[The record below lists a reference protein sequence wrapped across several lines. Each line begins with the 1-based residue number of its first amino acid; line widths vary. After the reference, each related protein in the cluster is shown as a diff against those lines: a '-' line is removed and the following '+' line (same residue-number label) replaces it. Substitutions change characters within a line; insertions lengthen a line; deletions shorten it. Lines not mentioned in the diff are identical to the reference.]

1 MKTTLLLENESS
13 KRLNFRKVTQEDFED
28 WLPFYHNPMSTQF
41 WDGLPKDPLVACNQ
55 QFERIFERYKQGL
68 GGMNALISKESSVL
82 IGMCG
87 LLVQEVD
94 GIQELEIGY
103 SILPSYWRNGFAYE
117 AASKCKSYAA
127 QHQLAKSL
135 ISIIHID
142 NIPSQNVAL
151 KNGMVLDKTTVY
163 KDNPVHIFRTVF
175 KE

>member
-103 SILPSYWRNGFAYE
+103 SILPSYWRNGFA
-117 AASKCKSYAA
+117 
-127 QHQLAKSL
+127 
-135 ISIIHID
+135 
-142 NIPSQNVAL
+142 
-151 KNGMVLDKTTVY
+151 
-163 KDNPVHIFRTVF
+163 
-175 KE
+175 